1 MDLRYLL
8 SLFLFWEERAMPEGI
23 KENMKPRLAKV
34 TVSIS
39 VGEAGER
46 LAKAEQLLGF
56 LTGKKPA
63 RAYAKGTNRDFGIR
77 KGMPMGCKVT
87 LRGKDA
93 YEFLQRAIKAKNNT
107 LRVRNFDRMG
117 NFSFGIAEYTDLE
130 NIRYNPE
137 LGMFG
142 MDVNVALERMG
153 YRVERRKV
161 RNRRVAAGHRVKREE
176 AIAFAKGLG
185 IEVVE

>member
-1 MDLRYLL
+1 M
-8 SLFLFWEERAMPEGI
+8 
-23 KENMKPRLAKV
+23 AKV

-56 LTGKKPA
+56 LTGRKPS
-63 RAYAKGTNRDFGIR
+63 RAYAKSTNRDFGIR
-77 KGMPMGCKVT
+77 KGMPIGCKVT

-93 YEFLQRAIKAKNNT
+93 HEFLQRAVKAKNNT
-107 LRVRNFDRMG
+107 LKSRNFDRMG
-117 NFSFGIAEYTDLE
+117 NFAFGIPEYTDLE
-130 NIRYNPE
+130 GIRYNPE

-142 MDVNVALERMG
+142 MDVNVTLDRMG
-153 YRVERRKV
+153 YRIERRKIRSRSV
-161 RNRRVAAGHRVKREE
+161 PAKHRIKRDEAMSFARN
-176 AIAFAKGLG
+176 LG